1 MTVISPPP
9 PQHQTPQ
16 PGRPR
21 ARMFHSFTVG
31 GDGAMHTGPPTK
43 SECGQLWD
51 AYMSECCEEEFPYH
65 SQVAA
70 SRAVHIWA
78 GRQLELLL
86 AAGGQWVRAHV
97 VSLKQSNSGPFCP
110 CTFWSME
117 LMLSQAAAEGP
128 PAEILRAD
136 QLGTVELSIRR
147 ADVLHGGVLE
157 GAGFR
162 REVVGNGGEGGYSFR
177 WLSPPTPQVPAD
189 DFDSEREEWHWPWTS
204 SGVGSAEEP
213 WSLPEAPEG
222 TPARVLDVEYAPLD
236 AATIQSKR
244 AQEVAEFAP
253 LWAQA
258 RVGQTAEY
266 QKWVITRMRRI
277 LELANDELIESLV
290 AQRVPN
296 PLEDAIAMM
305 PIAALISDGC
315 MQYLTRQAGPTL
327 CHALVAAL
335 PKRRAELQ
343 EHAAR
348 IKSDELLDRL
358 VGKRVRIDGLVGRPE
373 LNGKLGTA
381 VRYHTEKGR
390 YAVELEGV
398 PPREHVLLKPVN
410 LQPTVV
416 VDSEGEDARLDDVA
430 PFAFTLLGVRV
441 SSFLHRAA
449 ELYEQEEDL
458 QAALLFYRRNVGWS
472 AALIAKGDDPRR
484 AANDYANL
492 AICLR
497 KLGHLREA
505 LQMYERALACHGD
518 GPEAAQSRAGTQ
530 GNRARCLRDAADW
543 NGTAGEYADLL

>member
-1 MTVISPPP
+1 
-9 PQHQTPQ
+9 
-16 PGRPR
+16 
-21 ARMFHSFTVG
+21 MFHSFTVG
-31 GDGAMHTGPPTK
+31 SDGAVLAGAPTK
-43 SECGQLWD
+43 SECGQFWD
-51 AYMSECCEEEFPYH
+51 AYMRECCEEEFPYH

-86 AAGGQWVRAHV
+86 AAGGEWVRAHV
-97 VSLKQSNSGPFCP
+97 LSLEQSNSGPFCP

-117 LMLSQAAAEGP
+117 LMLSEAAAEGP

-136 QLGTVELSIRR
+136 ELGTVKLSIRR
-147 ADVLHGGVLE
+147 ADVLNGGVLE

-162 REVVGNGGEGGYSFR
+162 REVGGNGGEGGYSFR
-177 WLSPPTPQVPAD
+177 WLSPPTPQVPD

-213 WSLPEAPEG
+213 WTLPEAPEG
-222 TPARVLDVEYAPLD
+222 TPARMLGVKYSPLD

-258 RVGQTAEY
+258 RVGQTPGY
-266 QKWVITRMRRI
+266 QKWVMTRMRRI
-277 LELANDELIESLV
+277 LELANDELIKSLV

-305 PIAALISDGC
+305 PMAALISDGC
-315 MQYLTRQAGPTL
+315 MQYLMRQAGPAL
-327 CHALVAAL
+327 CHALVAVL
-335 PKRRAELQ
+335 PKRRAELH
-343 EHAAR
+343 EHVAHMQ
-348 IKSDELLDRL
+348 SDELLDRL
-358 VGKRVRIDGLVGRPE
+358 VGQRVRIDGLVGRPE

-390 YAVELEGV
+390 YAVEVEGA
-398 PPREHVLLKPVN
+398 PPREHVLLKPAN
-410 LQPTVV
+410 LQPA
-416 VDSEGEDARLDDVA
+416 VDSDGEVLL
-430 PFAFTLLGVRV
+430 LLGVRV
-441 SSFLHRAA
+441 SFFLHRAA
-449 ELYEQEEDL
+449 ELYEQEENL
-458 QAALLFYRRNVGWS
+458 QAALLFYRRNVGWC
-472 AALIAKGDDPRR
+472 AALVAKGDDPRR

-497 KLGHLREA
+497 KLSHLREA

-518 GPEAAQSRAGTQ
+518 DPEAVQSRASTQ
-530 GNRARCLRDAADW
+530 RNRARCLRDVADW